1 MVANPYRS
9 VEAAPVLKI
18 LAAVAVMSP
27 ADASTLWLS
36 WGESCLGGVWQR
48 DWSLP
53 RVVWL
58 EEIPARSFL
67 LDLRKGGQ
75 SQLNTSEG
83 GSKTLHWCWSKHR
96 WRIRR
101 IDGSPLLGQRSVI
114 CSSEWSYLKSNRAYY
129 CSFIY
134 VCELVAPW
142 EVVSAQFAVLVFFP
156 VIWSPLWWNG
166 FGAPP
171 AEVFQISLFCWQCSD
186 PLPVSTILTPAKR
199 IPP

>member
-1 MVANPYRS
+1 M
-9 VEAAPVLKI
+9 
-18 LAAVAVMSP
+18 
-27 ADASTLWLS
+27 WLS

-83 GSKTLHWCWSKHR
+83 GFKTLHWCWSKHR

-114 CSSEWSYLKSNRAYY
+114 CSSEWSYLKSNRAYH

-156 VIWSPLWWNG
+156 VIFESLVMKRLWRASCWGFSDFPILLTVLWSSASLYYSHTSKKNTSIALFISTGGENTLRHGDHNG
-166 FGAPP
+166 
-171 AEVFQISLFCWQCSD
+171 
-186 PLPVSTILTPAKR
+186 T
-199 IPP
+199 